1 MANDEWLAPL
11 ATLYASWTTEDL
23 VKSATLKR
31 GVSPGL
37 WWAYCTNS
45 KRVAA
50 TYRQESF
57 AGAGEKRPEPQT
69 RA

>member
-37 WWAYCTNS
+37 WWAYCT
-45 KRVAA
+45 
-50 TYRQESF
+50 TQ
-57 AGAGEKRPEPQT
+57 
-69 RA
+69 